1 MGSLTEVRP
10 KCLVEFNGLPLLRYQ
25 LDALAISEIDEV
37 GIVTGYRRELLKI
50 EGIKEFHNAQ
60 WETTQMVESLACAH
74 SWLSTEECIV
84 CYSDIFFQTSAVV
97 SLVNTKSR
105 LCITYDPAWADKW
118 NLRFDDPL
126 SDAETF
132 RLDGSGSVA
141 TIGGKASDVREVQG
155 QYMGLIKVTP
165 QAWLEIEELRAS
177 LSAQERLNLHVTGLL
192 QKLITERRI
201 AVDAIP
207 YNGDWG
213 EIDSSSDL
221 RAYQSIF
228 PSFAV

>member
-25 LDALAISEIDEV
+25 LDALAIPEIEEV
-37 GIVTGYRRELLKI
+37 GIVTGYRRELLKL

-84 CYSDIFFQTSAVV
+84 SYSDIFFQMSAVV
-97 SLVNTKSR
+97 DLVNTKSR
-105 LCITYDPAWADKW
+105 LCITYDPAWFDKW
-118 NLRFDDPL
+118 KLRFDDPL

-141 TIGGKASDVREVQG
+141 TIGGKAADISEIEG

-165 QAWLEIEELRAS
+165 EAWLEIEGLRDS
-177 LSAQERLNLHVTGLL
+177 LSAQERAGLHVTGLL
-192 QKLITERRI
+192 QMLITEQRI

-207 YNGDWG
+207 YTGDWG
-213 EIDSSSDL
+213 EVDSSGDL
-221 RAYQSIF
+221 RAYQREF
-228 PSFAV
+228 PSFSV